1 MSVPF
6 NQQRLQRDFVATIK
20 TEQASGKAV
29 SGADLLCAV
38 EQRMGPLPEALR
50 ELFSA
55 FSIPAVG
62 RPGRPAGNS
71 AREDFGL
78 RDLDKRYTTLLRQLQ
93 SEDRNRST
101 RETTSPSE
109 RAYRQ
114 LAAGNERRF
123 RQYRL
128 AVLEKQALR
137 LEDRSFSP
145 GGKTPSIQR
154 ISTRKLNGSFPLI
167 NNQCDFP

>member
-38 EQRMGPLPEALR
+38 EQRMGPLPVALR
-50 ELFSA
+50 ELLSA

-78 RDLDKRYTTLLRQLQ
+78 RGLDKHYTTLLRELQ

-114 LAAGNERRF
+114 LAAEMKDVFVNIDWLSLRNKHSSWKTGRF
-123 RQYRL
+123 HP
-128 AVLEKQALR
+128 ADSVVDS
-137 LEDRSFSP
+137 EDFDAE
-145 GGKTPSIQR
+145 IEQQ
-154 ISTRKLNGSFPLI
+154 FPAHK
-167 NNQCDFP
+167 